1 MSRKIAV
8 YKYRVERK
16 IPDVMIPERLVYK
29 CMWRLTN
36 VLVHSSCWTV
46 KFCNMHHWY
55 LSSPEG
61 ASHSTCSL
69 CPLICQMQRFVRL
82 DTSAQRKTAQWGRW
96 RSGRT
101 RQSPLGCAAS
111 SSILS
116 GRSEAQT
123 RQFWVFT
130 APFWW
135 LVCFVAEDDATQE
148 VWTSL
153 GFLLHPLGKHRSL
166 VHITFT
172 QRLVH
177 SVVVGI

>member
-16 IPDVMIPERLVYK
+16 ICHDFLNAL
-29 CMWRLTN
+29 CTN
-36 VLVHSSCWTV
+36 ACEDWPMYWCIQVAESWNFV
-46 KFCNMHHWY
+46 
-55 LSSPEG
+55 
-61 ASHSTCSL
+61 TCTTDTYRPLRAPVTARAL
-69 CPLICQMQRFVRL
+69 CVPLFARCRGLYVRL
-82 DTSAQRKTAQWGRW
+82 DTSAQRKTVQWGRW

-101 RQSPLGCAAS
+101 RQSPSGCAAS